1 MTAHAEHATA
11 TNTRTVAVAGASGF
25 VGRAV
30 VRELL
35 ARGFAVRVLARD
47 RAKARNVLPRQGVTI
62 ITGEVGTDHAQ
73 DNAQSDPSAI
83 TNFLTGAF
91 ACINLIGIIRED
103 RSKGQTFQKCHT
115 QAVKIL
121 SDACVAA
128 GVTRFVQMSALGVK
142 DVHVSEYQRTKFEG
156 EAILKRSGLDWT
168 IFRPSLIHG
177 AEGEFV
183 QTAIKWCSGNHPP
196 FLFLPYFTR
205 SVEETRVPLGGI
217 SQFDPVIAP
226 IYVADVASAFVE
238 CLDRPQ
244 TFGEIYN
251 LAGPERLTWP
261 AMLRVMR
268 DNIPGANTRLQPFGL
283 PGDIAALGAKF
294 AALAKVGQFLPFD
307 EGMAKMGSEDSFAT
321 LDKVRTDIGLTPAP
335 FTQTFKSYASALGDH

>member
-1 MTAHAEHATA
+1 MTAHAANATPATA
-11 TNTRTVAVAGASGF
+11 TNTRTVAIAGATGF

-35 ARGFAVRVLARD
+35 SRGYAVRVLARD
-47 RAKARNVLPRQGVTI
+47 RAKAREVLPRQGVTI
-62 ITGEVGTDHAQ
+62 ITGEVGGDSTK
-73 DNAQSDPSAI
+73 SDPGAI
-83 TNFLTGAF
+83 ADLLSGAF

-115 QAVKIL
+115 QSVKIL
-121 SDACVAA
+121 TEACIAA
-128 GVTRFVQMSALGVK
+128 GITRFVQMSALGVQ

-156 EAILKRSGLDWT
+156 ESILRRSGLDWT

-177 AEGEFV
+177 ADGEFV
-183 QTAIKWCSGNHPP
+183 DTAKKWCSGNHPP

-205 SVEETRVPLGGI
+205 GVEETRVPLGGVT
-217 SQFDPVIAP
+217 QFDPVVAP
-226 IYVADVASAFVE
+226 IFVADVARAFVE
-238 CLDRPQ
+238 CLERPQ

-251 LAGPERLTWP
+251 LAGSERLTWP

-268 DNIPGANTRLQPFGL
+268 DNIPGANTRLEPFGL

-294 AALAKVGQFLPFD
+294 ATLAKVGQFLPFD
-307 EGMAKMGSEDSFAT
+307 EGMAKMGSQDSFAT
-321 LDKVRTDIGLTPAP
+321 LDKLQTDIGFTPAP
-335 FTQTFKSYASALGDH
+335 FTQTFKSYAGTLGDH